1 MSSSNAKEIPI
12 NSQVADPTIKRQ
24 LRVAAYC
31 LVYRRGRSTNYEAQR
46 KYYTDIITANPDWT
60 MVGIFA
66 DEGITGA
73 SARKRPEFDRM
84 IDQCR
89 ENKIDLILTKSV
101 SRFSRSMVD
110 CVTYV
115 RLLRGLG
122 VDIIFEK
129 DNISTLKSDSEL
141 LITLQET
148 IARFESKRISS
159 NIRRRNH
166 QAMREGKINF

>member
-1 MSSSNAKEIPI
+1 MSSSDAKEIPTD
-12 NSQVADPTIKRQ
+12 SQVADPAIKRQ
-24 LRVAAYC
+24 FRVAAYC

-66 DEGITGA
+66 DEGITSA
-73 SARKRPEFDRM
+73 STRKRPEFDRM

-89 ENKIDLILTKSV
+89 ENKIDLIITRSA
-101 SRFSRSMVD
+101 SRFARSMVD

-122 VDIIFEK
+122 VGIIF
-129 DNISTLKSDSEL
+129 
-141 LITLQET
+141 
-148 IARFESKRISS
+148 
-159 NIRRRNH
+159 
-166 QAMREGKINF
+166 